1 MSLEWYYWLLF
12 AASWIFAITF
22 WVKSA
27 GISQKWLRF
36 TFVIAGII
44 AFLLPFFW
52 GWLVS

>member
-1 MSLEWYYWLLF
+1 MTLAWYFWLPF
-12 AASWIFAITF
+12 AASWLFSITF
-22 WVKSA
+22 WVKSSN
-27 GISQKWLRF
+27 ISQKWLRI